1 MMIFLSF
8 FLLAYCDNFASVV
21 SSRNSFFRYGCISIS
36 LQRVLLYS
44 PHLLKMQLLSE
55 NCHKHH
61 LPQAELHQNIYF
73 QRNLVL
79 FCYSVES
86 AENYRTKQM
95 ENIDI
100 GVVIPMETK
109 VALP

>member
-1 MMIFLSF
+1 MMIFLSL
-8 FLLAYCDNFASVV
+8 FLLVYCDNFVSVV
-21 SSRNSFFRYGCISIS
+21 SSRNSFFHYGCISIS

-44 PHLLKMQLLSE
+44 PHLFKMKLLSE

-61 LPQAELHQNIYF
+61 LPQPELHQNIYF

-79 FCYSVES
+79 FSYSVQS

-95 ENIDI
+95 KNIGI
-100 GVVIPMETK
+100 GIVIPMETE
-109 VALP
+109 VVLP